1 MSDSA
6 NNLIHVYFMPGMAA
20 NPSIFEFIQ
29 LPEDQFKI
37 HWLTWLIPTSNESM
51 QDYSKRLI
59 ENIHHENIV
68 FIGVSFGG
76 VIVQEIAKYIK
87 VRRLIIISSVKCR
100 DELPKKMKFAS
111 KTGVYKILP
120 IGLLDYIDHLEKI
133 AVNDYLKKRAKLYRQ
148 YLSVRDKYYLS
159 WAIQNMVNWDC
170 STINPEIIHIHGDKD
185 VVFPIKYIND
195 AIVIKGG
202 THVMIINRFRWF
214 NNYLPQLILKGKE
227 AVENNPKIIKI

>member
-68 FIGVSFGG
+68 LNH
-76 VIVQEIAKYIK
+76 IV
-87 VRRLIIISSVKCR
+87 
-100 DELPKKMKFAS
+100 
-111 KTGVYKILP
+111 
-120 IGLLDYIDHLEKI
+120 
-133 AVNDYLKKRAKLYRQ
+133 
-148 YLSVRDKYYLS
+148 
-159 WAIQNMVNWDC
+159 
-170 STINPEIIHIHGDKD
+170 
-185 VVFPIKYIND
+185 
-195 AIVIKGG
+195 G
-202 THVMIINRFRWF
+202 TVT
-214 NNYLPQLILKGKE
+214 
-227 AVENNPKIIKI
+227 